1 MFVLGSRVA
10 LHLSLAAI
18 AATLPFADSGGAGA
32 GRPLEPGFVPA
43 LTAPQAPHARPQVP
57 DTQLVDGRVLLEAAR
72 DAQRA
77 FERTRRRNLPFW
89 NGPTRRCD
97 EIVGRFCLW
106 HDRDPSWNPG
116 PESPRVKAARDEL
129 IQLLERYAR
138 AAPGE
143 GWIVGQWIRYLVEAG
158 RPEEARAAAD
168 TCEAERWWCLALAA
182 YARHAAADFLG
193 ADEAYET
200 ALRTMPSE
208 ESCRW
213 RDLSHILDGK
223 ALDDYED
230 LDCVEREA
238 FETRAWWLADPLL
251 MVPGNERRTEHFSRN
266 VLNRLQLGADSPYG
280 VYWGPDLEELL
291 VRYGWPV
298 RWSRRREPVYSPGRQ
313 RPAISGHDPD
323 RSFRFFP
330 PSELISEF
338 TTLEAAWEL
347 EPRRPREE
355 YQPPYAVAFDGREQG
370 FDHQLAVFRR
380 GGSVLLVGAYEW
392 ASDSLPPDTPLRV
405 SLVYSAERGRPE
417 VAVSEGA
424 PRRGVLTTRTRAAPG
439 VLGIEALADSAGRA
453 ARARVG
459 RRLSAATDGPS
470 LSDIILLEPGVG
482 EPTPGTLEEAL
493 LFVRPSTTVRR
504 GERIGLLWELYGV
517 AERTPLEVEVS
528 LTRPGKGFFR
538 RAAEWL
544 GLAKQDDST
553 VSLEWREQMGRG
565 AGPASRYL
573 ELQIPDLAEGRY
585 VLSASVQL
593 AGGTELTSARVLT
606 VRER

>member
-1 MFVLGSRVA
+1 
-10 LHLSLAAI
+10 
-18 AATLPFADSGGAGA
+18 
-32 GRPLEPGFVPA
+32 
-43 LTAPQAPHARPQVP
+43 
-57 DTQLVDGRVLLEAAR
+57 
-72 DAQRA
+72 
-77 FERTRRRNLPFW
+77 
-89 NGPTRRCD
+89 
-97 EIVGRFCLW
+97 
-106 HDRDPSWNPG
+106 
-116 PESPRVKAARDEL
+116 L
-129 IQLLERYAR
+129 IQLLERTAR

-158 RPEEARAAAD
+158 RPEEARAAAGS
-168 TCEAERWWCLALAA
+168 CAAERWWCLALSA
-182 YARHAAADFLG
+182 YARHALGDFSG
-193 ADEAYET
+193 AEEVYET
-200 ALRTMPSE
+200 ALRAMPSE
-208 ESCRW
+208 ENCRW
-213 RDLSHILDGK
+213 RDLSYILDGE
-223 ALDDYED
+223 ALDDYEE
-230 LDCVEREA
+230 LDCIERGA

-280 VYWGPDLEELL
+280 VHWGPDLEELL

-298 RWSRRREPVYSPGRQ
+298 RWSRRREPVYSPGRH
-313 RPAISGHDPD
+313 RPSISGHDPD

-338 TTLEAAWEL
+338 TTLEVAWEL

-380 GGSVLLVGAYEW
+380 GGSALLVGAYEW
-392 ASDSLPPDTPLRV
+392 TSDSLPPETPLRV
-405 SLVYSAERGRPE
+405 ALVYSPEQGRPE

-424 PRRGVLTTRTRAAPG
+424 SRRGVLTTRTRAEPG
-439 VLGIEALADSAGRA
+439 FLGIEALADSAGRA
-453 ARARVG
+453 ARVRVG
-459 RRLSAATDGPS
+459 RRLWAATDRPA

-482 EPTPGTLEEAL
+482 EAAPGTLEEAL
-493 LFVRPSTTVRR
+493 RFVRPSTTVRG

-528 LTRPGKGFFR
+528 LTKPGKGFFR

-544 GLAKQDDST
+544 GLAKEDDST
-553 VSLEWREQMGRG
+553 VSLEWREQMGG
-565 AGPASRYL
+565 GSGPASRYL

-585 VLSASVQL
+585 VLSASVRL

>member
-1 MFVLGSRVA
+1 MVVLSSSVA
-10 LHLSLAAI
+10 LYVSLTAI
-18 AATLPFADSGGAGA
+18 AATAPFANSGGAGA
-32 GRPLEPGFVPA
+32 GRPVEPGFVAA
-43 LTAPQAPHARPQVP
+43 LTAPRARPSVP
-57 DTQLVDGRVLLEAAR
+57 DTQLVGGRVALEAAR

-77 FERTRRRNLPFW
+77 FERTRRRNLPYW
-89 NGPTRRCD
+89 NGPTGRCD

-106 HDRDPSWNPG
+106 HDKDPSWNPG
-116 PESPRVKAARDEL
+116 PESPRVKVARDEL
-129 IQLLERYAR
+129 IQLLERYSS

-158 RPEEARAAAD
+158 RPEEARTAAGSCA
-168 TCEAERWWCLALAA
+168 AERWWCLALAA
-182 YARHAAADFLG
+182 YARHALGDFSG

-200 ALRTMPSE
+200 ALRAMPSE

-213 RDLSHILDGK
+213 RSLSYVLEGE
-223 ALDDYED
+223 ALDDYEA
-230 LDCVEREA
+230 LDCVERGA
-238 FETRAWWLADPLL
+238 FETRAWWLADPLF

-280 VYWGPDLEELL
+280 IHWGRDLEELL
-291 VRYGWPV
+291 VRYGWPEG
-298 RWSRRREPVYSPGRQ
+298 WSRRREPVYSPGRQ
-313 RPAISGHDPD
+313 RPSITGHDPD
-323 RSFRFFP
+323 RSFRFLP
-330 PSELISEF
+330 PSELMSEF

-380 GGSVLLVGAYEW
+380 GGSALLVGAYEW
-392 ASDSLPPDTPLRV
+392 ASDSLPPETPLRV
-405 SLVYSAERGRPE
+405 GLVYSAEQGRLE
-417 VAVSEGA
+417 VAISEDA
-424 PRRGVLTTRTRAAPG
+424 PRRGVLTMRTRAEPG
-439 VLGIEALADSAGRA
+439 ILGIEALADSAGRA
-453 ARARVG
+453 ARVRVG
-459 RRLSAATDGPS
+459 RRLSAPTDRPS

-482 EPTPGTLEEAL
+482 EAAPGTLEEAL
-493 LFVRPSTTVRR
+493 RLVRSSTTVRR

-528 LTRPGKGFFR
+528 LTKPGKSFFR

-544 GLAKQDDST
+544 GLAKEDDST
-553 VSLEWREQMGRG
+553 VSLEWREQMGG
-565 AGPASRYL
+565 GSGPASRYL

-593 AGGTELTSARVLT
+593 AGGTELTSARVLV

>member
-1 MFVLGSRVA
+1 MDVLRTNVA
-10 LHLSLAAI
+10 LYVSLAAI
-18 AATLPFADSGGAGA
+18 AATAPLARSSGAGA
-32 GRPLEPGFVPA
+32 DRPVEPGFVMPLA
-43 LTAPQAPHARPQVP
+43 APRSRPQVP
-57 DTQLVDGRVLLEAAR
+57 DTQLVDALVVLEAAR

-89 NGPTRRCD
+89 NGPRERCD

-106 HDRDPSWNPG
+106 HDNDPSWNPG
-116 PESPRVKAARDEL
+116 PESPRVSVGRDEL

-143 GWIVGQWIRYLVEAG
+143 GWVVGQWVRYLVEAG
-158 RPEEARAAAD
+158 RPEEARSAAAG
-168 TCEAERWWCLALAA
+168 CAAERWWCLALVA
-182 YARHAAADFLG
+182 YSRHALGDFSG
-193 ADEAYET
+193 ADEAYDT
-200 ALRTMPSE
+200 ALQAMPSE

-213 RDLSHILDGK
+213 RDLSYILDDE

-230 LDCVEREA
+230 LDCSERGP
-238 FETRAWWLADPLL
+238 FERRAWWLADPLL

-280 VYWGPDLEELL
+280 VHWGPDLEELL

-298 RWSRRREPVYSPGRQ
+298 SWSRRREPVYSPGRQ
-313 RPAISGHDPD
+313 RPSVSGHDPD
-323 RSFRFFP
+323 RSFHFLP

-355 YQPPYAVAFDGREQG
+355 YQPPYAAAFDGREQG

-380 GGSVLLVGAYEW
+380 GGSALLVGAYEW
-392 ASDSLPPDTPLRV
+392 ASDSLPPATPLRV
-405 SLVYSAERGRPE
+405 GLVYGAEQGRPE
-417 VAVSEGA
+417 AAVSVGA
-424 PRRGVLTTRTRAAPG
+424 PRRGVLTTRTRSEPG

-453 ARARVG
+453 ARVRVG
-459 RRLSAATDGPS
+459 RRLSAATDRPS

-482 EPTPGTLEEAL
+482 EPAPATLEEAL
-493 LFVRPSTTVRR
+493 RFVRSSTTVRG
-504 GERIGLLWELYGV
+504 GERIGLLWEIYGIV
-517 AERTPLEVEVS
+517 ERTPLEVEVA
-528 LTRPGKGFFR
+528 LTKPGKGFFR

-544 GLAKQDDST
+544 GLAKEDDST
-553 VSLEWREQMGRG
+553 VSLEWREQMGG
-565 AGPASRYL
+565 GSGPASRYL

>member
-1 MFVLGSRVA
+1 MVVLRSSMA
-10 LHLSLAAI
+10 LYVSLAVI
-18 AATLPFADSGGAGA
+18 AAAAPFADSGGAGT
-32 GRPLEPGFVPA
+32 GRPVEPVFVA
-43 LTAPQAPHARPQVP
+43 ARTAPHARPPVP
-57 DTQLVDGRVLLEAAR
+57 DTQLVAGRVVLEEAR
-72 DAQRA
+72 GAQRA

-89 NGPTRRCD
+89 NGPTGRCD

-106 HDRDPSWNPG
+106 HDSDPSWNPG
-116 PESPRVKAARDEL
+116 PESPRVKMARHEL
-129 IQLLERYAR
+129 IQLLERTAR

-158 RPEEARAAAD
+158 RPEEARTASGSCA
-168 TCEAERWWCLALAA
+168 AERWWCLALAA
-182 YARHAAADFLG
+182 YARHALGDFSG
-193 ADEAYET
+193 ADDVYER
-200 ALRTMPSE
+200 ALRAMPSE
-208 ESCRW
+208 ENCRW
-213 RDLSHILDGK
+213 RDLSYILDGE
-223 ALDDYED
+223 ALDDYEE
-230 LDCVEREA
+230 LDCIERRA

-266 VLNRLQLGADSPYG
+266 VLNRLQRGADSPYG
-280 VYWGPDLEELL
+280 VHWGPDLEELL

-313 RPAISGHDPD
+313 RPLISGHDPD

-330 PSELISEF
+330 PSELMSEF
-338 TTLEAAWEL
+338 TTLEVAWEL

-370 FDHQLAVFRR
+370 FDHQFAVFRR
-380 GGSVLLVGAYEW
+380 GGSALLVGAYEW
-392 ASDSLPPDTPLRV
+392 ASDSLPPETPLRV
-405 SLVYSAERGRPE
+405 ALVYSPEQGRPE

-424 PRRGVLTTRTRAAPG
+424 PRRGVLTTRTPAEPG

-453 ARARVG
+453 ARVRVG
-459 RRLSAATDGPS
+459 RRLWAATDRPS

-482 EPTPGTLEEAL
+482 EAAPGTLEEAL
-493 LFVRPSTTVRR
+493 RFVRPSTTVQG

-528 LTRPGKGFFR
+528 LTKPGKSFFR

-544 GLAKQDDST
+544 GLAKEDDST
-553 VSLEWREQMGRG
+553 VSLKWREQMGG
-565 AGPASRYL
+565 GSGPASRYL

-585 VLSASVQL
+585 VLSASVRL

>member
-1 MFVLGSRVA
+1 MVVLRTSVA
-10 LHLSLAAI
+10 LCVSLAAI
-18 AATLPFADSGGAGA
+18 AATAPFAGSSGAGS
-32 GRPLEPGFVPA
+32 GRPVGPGFVAA
-43 LTAPQAPHARPQVP
+43 LTALHARPQLP
-57 DTQLVDGRVLLEAAR
+57 DTQLVDAGIVLEAAR

-89 NGPTRRCD
+89 NGPRERCD

-116 PESPRVKAARDEL
+116 PESPRVTRARDEL
-129 IQLLERYAR
+129 IQLLERFAH

-143 GWIVGQWIRYLVEAG
+143 GWVVGQWIRYLVEAG
-158 RPEEARAAAD
+158 RPEKALTAAGSCA
-168 TCEAERWWCLALAA
+168 AERWWCLALAA
-182 YARHAAADFLG
+182 YARHSLGDFSG

-200 ALRTMPSE
+200 ALQAMPSE
-208 ESCRW
+208 ENCRW
-213 RDLSHILDGK
+213 RDLSYILDGE

-230 LDCVEREA
+230 LDCVERGA
-238 FETRAWWLADPLL
+238 FEKRAWWLADPLL

-266 VLNRLQLGADSPYG
+266 VMNRLQLGADSPYG
-280 VYWGPDLEELL
+280 VHWGPDLEELL

-298 RWSRRREPVYSPGRQ
+298 RWSRRREPVYSPDRQ

-323 RSFRFFP
+323 RSFHFFP
-330 PSELISEF
+330 PSELMFEF

-370 FDHQLAVFRR
+370 FDYQLAVFRR
-380 GGSVLLVGAYEW
+380 GASALLVGAYEW
-392 ASDSLPPDTPLRV
+392 ASDSLPPGTPLRV
-405 SLVYSAERGRPE
+405 GLVYSAEQGRPE
-417 VAVSEGA
+417 VAVSQGA
-424 PRRGVLTTRTRAAPG
+424 PRRGVLTTRTRAEPG

-453 ARARVG
+453 ARVRIG
-459 RRLSAATDGPS
+459 RRLSAATDRPS

-482 EPTPGTLEEAL
+482 EPAPGTLEEAL
-493 LFVRPSTTVRR
+493 RFVRSSTTVRG
-504 GERIGLLWELYGV
+504 GERIGLLWEMYGV
-517 AERTPLEVEVS
+517 VERTPLAVEVA
-528 LTRPGKGFFR
+528 LTKPGKGFFR

-544 GLAKQDDST
+544 GLAKEDEST
-553 VSLEWREQMGRG
+553 VSLEWHEQMGG
-565 AGPASRYL
+565 SSGPASRYL